1 MFIIAQLCYTVS
13 MNFVKPLLDWYEQN
27 HRNLPWRNT
36 RDPYKI
42 WVSEIML
49 QQTRV
54 AAVIPYYERFL
65 KELPTVIDLARC
77 DEDRL
82 LKLWQGLGYY
92 SRARNLKKAAE
103 TVVQNH
109 RGELPRTYAELK
121 TLSGIGSYTAA
132 AVASIAYNERV
143 PAVDGNVLRV
153 FARLY
158 DSACDVTEEK
168 TKRQV
173 FETLRV
179 QMPENAGTFN
189 QAMMELGATVCVPNG
204 EPHCDRCPIL
214 GLCRAKQNGTVALRP
229 VKKSKPERKE
239 ELLTVFVLQSGDRF
253 LLRKRKGSGLL
264 ADLYEL
270 PNTSGHLVRRPDG
283 RPDLSDAL
291 LEIGRIGAT
300 PCGEITVYE
309 RRHIFTHR
317 TWQMQVVACAVA
329 ESEIEGW
336 LWYDGTQSLPTA
348 FRICLGDDSMSS

>member
-1 MFIIAQLCYTVS
+1 
-13 MNFVKPLLDWYEQN
+13 MNFVKPLLAWYEQN
-27 HRNLPWRNT
+27 HRDLPWRNT
-36 RDPYKI
+36 RDPYQI

-65 KELPTVIDLARC
+65 KELPAVTDLARC

-103 TVVQNH
+103 TVVQTH
-109 RGELPRTYAELK
+109 GGELPRTYAQLK
-121 TLSGIGSYTAA
+121 KLSGIGSYTAA
-132 AVASIAYNERV
+132 AVASIAYGERV

-153 FARLY
+153 YTRLY
-158 DSACDVTEEK
+158 DLACDVTEEK
-168 TKRQV
+168 TKKQV
-173 FETLRV
+173 FDALLQ
-179 QMPENAGTFN
+179 QMPKQAGAFN

-204 EPHCDRCPIL
+204 APHCDHCPIAAQCL
-214 GLCRAKQNGTVALRP
+214 ARRNGTVALRP
-229 VKKSKPERKE
+229 VKKPKPERCE
-239 ELLTVFVLQSGDRF
+239 ELLTVFVLTQGDRF
-253 LLRKRKGSGLL
+253 LLRKRKCAGLL

-270 PNTSGHLVRRPDG
+270 PNVSGHLVQSRGG
-283 RPDLSDAL
+283 RPDLARAL
-291 LEIGRIGAT
+291 DGIRALGAT

-336 LWYDGTQSLPTA
+336 LWYDGSQSLPTA
-348 FRICLGDDSMSS
+348 FGICIQNERS